1 MLKSL
6 EGSCFR
12 QKIDLE
18 PLIISPTTNFSLH
31 VLTLSFKMSFSLS
44 DSVIS
49 FQANFQIQIQKKRIK
64 SYFSLNNLKTKV
76 SLETVGSDWVLCL
89 SLKSCYGMGAVVQW
103 LSGTHLWMQVWN
115 KLVLNHLH
123 WCGIGG
129 LHRGKLEWWPS
140 TRYKN
145 GFSLVISFLSATQHS
160 NTPFFPYAHLKTCP
174 HFYTGIPYA
183 IKTQPLHS

>member
-31 VLTLSFKMSFSLS
+31 PLTLSFKMSFSLS

-49 FQANFQIQIQKKRIK
+49 FQANFQIQIQKKRRK

-76 SLETVGSDWVLCL
+76 SLETVSSDGIVPFSEEL
-89 SLKSCYGMGAVVQW
+89 
-103 LSGTHLWMQVWN
+103 LWHGGCSTMTEWYSPLDASVEQARSKPPALVWN
-115 KLVLNHLH
+115 RGPPQRK
-123 WCGIGG
+123 IGMMT
-129 LHRGKLEWWPS
+129 K
-140 TRYKN
+140 Y
-145 GFSLVISFLSATQHS
+145 
-160 NTPFFPYAHLKTCP
+160 
-174 HFYTGIPYA
+174 
-183 IKTQPLHS
+183 